1 MEEQTRG
8 YRTTSGGYTGTR
20 RAQVWLVDQ
29 PKKRQKTGNT
39 VSAGQFITGVF
50 VPIVSRLLTV
60 VIGKKTYS
68 ALSDQTFAGYLSNW
82 IVLVI
87 TDCIKV
93 SSCKED
99 DVVAITEKFMCS
111 H

>member
-1 MEEQTRG
+1 MEEQTRD
-8 YRTTSGGYTGTR
+8 YRTTSSGYTGTR

-29 PKKRQKTGNT
+29 PTKRQKMGNT
-39 VSAGQFITGVF
+39 VSAGQFIIGVF
-50 VPIVSRLLTV
+50 VPIVSPLLTV

-68 ALSDQTFAGYLSNW
+68 ALSDQTFGYLPNC

-87 TDCIKV
+87 TDSIEV

-99 DVVAITEKFMCS
+99 DVSAITGEHMRS

>member
-1 MEEQTRG
+1 M
-8 YRTTSGGYTGTR
+8 
-20 RAQVWLVDQ
+20 DQ

-50 VPIVSRLLTV
+50 VPVVSRLLTA

-68 ALSDQTFAGYLSNW
+68 ALSNQTFAYLPNC

-93 SSCKED
+93 SSCKENN
-99 DVVAITEKFMCS
+99 VVAITDIFMCS